1 MGVNAPSLEGTWGG
15 RRARAEV
22 TEERVPFLEIVSEP
36 LGQGSVRGAMA
47 SSLVTREVIRGQK
60 VEGGEESF
68 HMLCL
73 ILTSPPLKSAHRSD
87 VSATAHSYLR
97 WELPESPRRALFLAE
112 TRDTY
117 LISLAGSSRALP
129 RCWYKSTSPASSPS
143 PTMVPTTAPATTVA
157 LGPGKTLLSE
167 ADSQPFPGP
176 SQSHCPSAPLPP
188 YLVSLF
194 VKRKVTV
201 EQEVA
206 TDQTPA
212 QTCNQDKHLVL
223 LQREASADSPPPL
236 SC

>member
-1 MGVNAPSLEGTWGG
+1 MGVNAPSLEGPWGG

-47 SSLVTREVIRGQK
+47 SSLVIKEVIRGQK
-60 VEGGEESF
+60 AEGGGEESF

-87 VSATAHSYLR
+87 VSATAHPYLR
-97 WELPESPRRALFLAE
+97 WKLLESPRRALILAE

-129 RCWYKSTSPASSPS
+129 RRWYKSTSTASSPS

-157 LGPGKTLLSE
+157 LGPEKTLLSE

-176 SQSHCPSAPLPP
+176 FQSHCPSAPPPP
-188 YLVSLF
+188 YPVSLF
-194 VKRKVTV
+194 VKGKVTV
-201 EQEVA
+201 EQEVV

-212 QTCNQDKHLVL
+212 QTRNQDKHLVL
-223 LQREASADSPPPL
+223 F
-236 SC
+236 